1 MSLGFNRSLPGG
13 DSVSTPIGE
22 YARPDLTIECGKRDR
37 FVSEHPIFAKWM
49 IFRRNAMRAEMAAI
63 DRLIFGDSKASLL
76 RNLLCPAT
84 KSKAAPKS
92 NRPVGSNSTHGMP
105 NAAIRKSR
113 FEASWAP
120 EALRTSGWLRSSVCS
135 CCCSRTGCQFQKARF
150 RVVRFEF
157 DPTRH

>member
-37 FVSEHPIFAKWM
+37 FVSEHPNFTKWM

-84 KSKAAPKS
+84 KSKAAAK
-92 NRPVGSNSTHGMP
+92 
-105 NAAIRKSR
+105 IK
-113 FEASWAP
+113 
-120 EALRTSGWLRSSVCS
+120 
-135 CCCSRTGCQFQKARF
+135 
-150 RVVRFEF
+150 
-157 DPTRH
+157 